1 MTRADFLRELPQ
13 LIKAYQP
20 SPEVL
25 AHITGVRLLMVIGP
39 TGVGKTTLINQLGIT
54 YVPSDTTRLPR
65 PGERSGVDMIFL
77 SDYAKVISDIQAGK
91 FVQVALG
98 AAGDLY
104 ATSASSYPASGW
116 ATMPVMADVV
126 PLFRVLGFGNTL
138 SAFITP
144 PNYTEW
150 MRRLGG
156 HLEKETLDRR
166 LDEAKR
172 SLEFALGD
180 SQTHFVLNDQVGP
193 AVAQIKQ
200 LLTGQFDPRREQ
212 AARIAAQGC
221 LAQLEKSV

>member
-1 MTRADFLRELPQ
+1 MTRADFLRELPR
-13 LIKAYQP
+13 LIQTYQP

-25 AHITGVRLLMVIGP
+25 AHITGVKLLMVIGP
-39 TGVGKTTLINQLGIT
+39 TGVGKTTLINQLGIA
-54 YVPSDTTRLPR
+54 YVPSDTTRPPR
-65 PGERSGVDMIFL
+65 PEERSGVDMIFL
-77 SDYAKVISDIQAGK
+77 SDYTKLASDIQAGK

-104 ATSASSYPASGW
+104 ATSASSYPVNGW

-126 PLFRVLGFGNTL
+126 PMFRALGFGDTL

-144 PNYTEW
+144 PGYTEW

-166 LDEAKR
+166 LAEAKR

-180 SQTHFVLNDQVGP
+180 SQTHFILNDQIDDAVG
-193 AVAQIKQ
+193 QIRN
-200 LLTGQFDPRREQ
+200 LLSGQPIAEREAKGRQ
-212 AARIAAQGC
+212 AAREC
-221 LAQLEKSV
+221 LNQLKASL